1 MSFYAEML
9 EKNTVERLAL
19 IKKLAAEQK
28 VDPLV
33 VATAI
38 LAAQVW
44 ELSCEVERK

>member
-1 MSFYAEML
+1 MSWHAEIL
-9 EKNTVERLAL
+9 ERDTVERLAL

-38 LAAQVW
+38 LAAQIW